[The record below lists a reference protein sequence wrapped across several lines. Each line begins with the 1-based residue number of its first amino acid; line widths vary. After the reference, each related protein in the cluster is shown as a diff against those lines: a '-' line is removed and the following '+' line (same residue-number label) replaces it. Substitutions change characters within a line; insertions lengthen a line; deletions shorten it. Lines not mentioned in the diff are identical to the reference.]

1 MITLPVEID
10 SGRCTGCGE
19 CVRACPFGAL
29 KMQDGV
35 PVVLDSCRACG
46 ACEKIC
52 PASAVR
58 LLDMALVSDGEADK
72 ASGADEDGGW
82 SGILVYLQTD
92 EDGRLLPVAYEL
104 ASKASE
110 LAGKKEEEVWGLAAA
125 AGMRD
130 DYRKIPGIGKLFV
143 ALGAQ
148 YSQFSYRIFSELMIR
163 CILRCRPSVVLFGA
177 TPEGRSIAPA
187 AAVYFRTG
195 LTADCTELRMDED
208 GNLIQ
213 IRPAFGGNVMAEILT
228 PRARPQMATVRQG
241 VMAGDHPAPE
251 ERYPVEILENPP
263 CERPVSRTVERTP
276 AGKGGMADA
285 EFIVAAGGGIADRK
299 DIDRLRRWAE
309 KNGAAFGCSR
319 KLVERGWMPGECQI
333 GLSGNSVAP
342 KLLITFGV
350 SGSVQFLAGI
360 RRAEYVVAVDCC
372 EDAPIFGRANKGI
385 LADLY
390 DVLTELEKPGSEKCC
405 E

>member
-1 MITLPVEID
+1 MGALPVEVD

-52 PASAVR
+52 PSSAVQ
-58 LLDMALVSDGEADK
+58 LLDTAQEIGRK
-72 ASGADEDGGW
+72 AGGADEEESW

-110 LAGKKEEEVWGLAAA
+110 LAAQNGEEVCGLIAAS
-125 AGMRD
+125 GMRET
-130 DYRKIPGIGKLFV
+130 YSQIPGIGKLFA

-148 YSQFSYRIFSELMIR
+148 YSQFSYRIFSETVIR
-163 CILRCRPSVVLFGA
+163 CILRCRPSAVLFGA

-213 IRPAFGGNVMAEILT
+213 IRPAFGGNVMAEIIT
-228 PRARPQMATVRQG
+228 PSARPQMATVRPG
-241 VMAGDHPAPE
+241 VMAGNHPVTR

-263 CERPVSRTVERTP
+263 CERTMCRTVERTP
-276 AGKGGMADA
+276 SGKGRMADA
-285 EFIVAAGGGIADRK
+285 EFIVAVGGGIADRN
-299 DIDRLRRWAE
+299 DIDRVRRWAE

-319 KLVERGWMPGECQI
+319 KLVERGWMPGERQI
-333 GLSGNSVAP
+333 GLSGSSVAP

-372 EDAPIFGRANKGI
+372 EDAPIFDRANRGI
-385 LADLY
+385 LGDLY
-390 DVLTELEKPGSEKCC
+390 DILSELEKPGSEKCC